1 MRPLEANDNLPTPA
15 WFNIPSFLKSANVA
29 KVDEQGMIDSVNA
42 GTYVHTLY
50 YIHSQLTMCISIVNA
65 LIEKEVHDTGIPS
78 DRIVLG
84 GFSQG
89 T

>member
-42 GTYVHTLY
+42 GTYVHTY
-50 YIHSQLTMCISIVNA
+50 KVYPHLTMCIHSQR
-65 LIEKEVHDTGIPS
+65 L
-78 DRIVLG
+78 DRER
-84 GFSQG
+84 SP
-89 T
+89 